1 VRASLKQDMSTLVIL
16 LPSRPRLASNADAA
30 PVAREGTAELLY
42 VLSPDGLNIARQ
54 GRAKAALL
62 PKADSAIVV
71 LADTDVSWHRIAVPK
86 APAARLRAA
95 VAGVLEE
102 QLLDDAEGLH
112 FALSPNLVGGQTGWV
127 GVIDKTWLK
136 AELTALDKAG
146 ISVERAV
153 PMSWPDEMPLGHFSA
168 AFGDDASAPMQLTW
182 ADAKGV
188 ICMGVNGV
196 LARQMLPQWTAQP
209 ARWSA
214 HPAVAAPAE
223 RWLGGSVSVLS
234 DEQRLLRSMRSL
246 WNLLQFDIAP
256 KHRGTVALR
265 DALRRFRSAGWRPV
279 RWGLA
284 ALLVLQVI
292 GLNLWSW
299 HQERQ
304 IVAKRGAMV
313 ALLRDAHPQVRAVLD
328 APAQMVRE
336 TDLLRA
342 AAGKTGDNDLETL
355 LGAAAAA
362 WPAGQA
368 PLQTLKFDNGRL
380 MFAAVGWSEAQVAE
394 FRSQLAG
401 GGWTVAQEGSALTL
415 SRPTVAPSRS

>member
-1 VRASLKQDMSTLVIL
+1 MSTLVIL
-16 LPSRPRLASNADAA
+16 LPSRPRLASGADAA
-30 PVAREGTAELLY
+30 PSAREGAAELLF
-42 VLSPDGLNIARQ
+42 VLSPDGLNITRQ

-71 LADTDVSWHRIAVPK
+71 LADTDVSWHRIGIPK
-86 APAARLRAA
+86 APTARLRAA

-112 FALSPNLVGGQTGWV
+112 FALAPNLAGGQSGWI
-127 GVIDKTWLK
+127 GVMDKAWLK
-136 AELTALDKAG
+136 GELTALDKAG
-146 ISVERAV
+146 VSVERAV
-153 PMSWPDEMPLGHFSA
+153 PMSWPEDMPLGHFSA
-168 AFGDDASAPMQLTW
+168 GFGDDAAAPMQLTW

-188 ICMGVNGV
+188 VCMGVNGA
-196 LARQMLPQWTAQP
+196 LAKQMLPQWTAQP
-209 ARWSA
+209 ARWTA

-223 RWLGGSVSVLS
+223 RWLGGSVTVLS

-265 DALRRFRSAGWRPV
+265 DAMRRFRSAGWRPV

-284 ALLVLQVI
+284 ALLALQVV

-304 IVAKRGAMV
+304 ITAKRA
-313 ALLRDAHPQVRAVLD
+313 ALVSILRNAHPQVRAIQD
-328 APAQMVRE
+328 APIQMQKE

-342 AAGKTGDNDLETL
+342 AAGKTGDGDLETL

-362 WPAGQA
+362 WPTGQA
-368 PLQTLKFDNGRL
+368 PLQTLKFDNGKL
-380 MFAAVGWSEAQVAE
+380 MFAAAGWSDTQVSE

-401 GGWTVAQEGSALTL
+401 GGWTVAQEGSALTI
-415 SRPTVAPSRS
+415 SRPNLTAARS

>member
-1 VRASLKQDMSTLVIL
+1 MSTLVIL
-16 LPSRPRLASNADAA
+16 LPARPRLASGAESA
-30 PVAREGTAELLY
+30 PPAREGTAELLY

-62 PKADSAIVV
+62 PKADSAVVV
-71 LADTDVSWHRIAVPK
+71 LADSDVSWHRIAVPK
-86 APAARLRAA
+86 APTARLRAA

-102 QLLDDAEGLH
+102 QLLDEAEGLH
-112 FALSPNLVGGQTGWV
+112 FALAPTLAGGQTGWV
-127 GVIDKTWLK
+127 AVIDKAWLK
-136 AELTALDKAG
+136 GELTALDKAG

-153 PMSWPDEMPLGHFSA
+153 PMSWPEDMPLGHFSA

-188 ICMGVNGV
+188 VCMGVGGA
-196 LARQMLPQWTAQP
+196 LAKQMLKQWAAQP
-209 ARWSA
+209 ARWTA

-223 RWLGGSVSVLS
+223 RWLGGTVTVLS
-234 DEQRLLRSMRSL
+234 DEQRVLRSMRSL

-284 ALLVLQVI
+284 ALLALQVV

-304 IVAKRGAMV
+304 IAGKRA
-313 ALLRDAHPQVRAVLD
+313 ALVSILRSAHPQVRAIQD
-328 APAQMVRE
+328 APIQMQRE

-342 AAGKTGDNDLETL
+342 AAGKAGDGDLETL
-355 LGAAAAA
+355 LGAAATA

-368 PLQTLKFDNGRL
+368 PLQTLKFDNGKL
-380 MFAAVGWSEAQVAE
+380 TFAAVGWSEAQVAD
-394 FRSQLAG
+394 FRGQLTG
-401 GGWTVAQEGSALTL
+401 GGWTVAQEGSALTI
-415 SRPTVAPSRS
+415 SRPNPGAARS

>member
-1 VRASLKQDMSTLVIL
+1 MSTLVIL
-16 LPSRPRLASNADAA
+16 LPSRPRLASGADAA
-30 PVAREGTAELLY
+30 PPLREGAAELLH
-42 VLSPDGLNIARQ
+42 VLSPDGLNITRQ

-71 LADTDVSWHRIAVPK
+71 LADTDVSWHRIAIPK
-86 APAARLRAA
+86 APSARLRAA

-102 QLLDDAEGLH
+102 QLLDDAEDLH
-112 FALSPNLVGGQTGWV
+112 FALAPNLAGGQTGWV
-127 GVIDKTWLK
+127 GVIDKAWLK
-136 AELTALDKAG
+136 SELTALDKAG
-146 ISVERAV
+146 VSVERAV

-168 AFGDDASAPMQLTW
+168 AFGDDAGAPMQLTW

-196 LARQMLPQWTAQP
+196 LAKQMLPQWTAQP

-284 ALLVLQVI
+284 ALLALQVI

-304 IVAKRGAMV
+304 IAAKRGATV
-313 ALLRDAHPQVRAVLD
+313 ALLRTAHPQVRAVLD
-328 APAQMVRE
+328 APAQMQRE

-368 PLQTLKFDNGRL
+368 PLQTLKFDNGKL
-380 MFAAVGWSEAQVAE
+380 MFAAVGWSEPQIAD

-401 GGWTVAQEGSALTL
+401 GGWTVAQEGSALTV
-415 SRPTVAPSRS
+415 SRPTIATTRS

>member
-1 VRASLKQDMSTLVIL
+1 MSTLVIL
-16 LPSRPRLASNADAA
+16 LPSRPRLASSADAA
-30 PVAREGTAELLY
+30 APSAREGAAELLY

-71 LADTDVSWHRIAVPK
+71 LADTDVSWHRIAIPK
-86 APAARLRAA
+86 APTARLRAA

-112 FALSPNLVGGQTGWV
+112 FALAPNLAGGQTGWV
-127 GVIDKTWLK
+127 GVIDKAWLK
-136 AELTALDKAG
+136 GELTALDKAG
-146 ISVERAV
+146 VSVERAV

-196 LARQMLPQWTAQP
+196 LAKQMLPQWTAQP

-265 DALRRFRSAGWRPV
+265 DALRRFKSAGWRPV

-284 ALLVLQVI
+284 ALLALQVI

-304 IVAKRGAMV
+304 ITAKRGAMV
-313 ALLRDAHPQVRAVLD
+313 ALLRTAHPQVRAVLD
-328 APAQMVRE
+328 APAQMQRE

-380 MFAAVGWSEAQVAE
+380 MFAAVGWSETQIAD
-394 FRSQLAG
+394 FRSHLAG

-415 SRPTVAPSRS
+415 SRPTVATGRS

>member
-1 VRASLKQDMSTLVIL
+1 MSTLVIL
-16 LPSRPRLASNADAA
+16 LPSRPRLASGADAA
-30 PVAREGTAELLY
+30 PPLREGAAELLY
-42 VLSPDGLNIARQ
+42 VLSPDGLNITRQ

-71 LADTDVSWHRIAVPK
+71 LADTDVSWHRIAIPK
-86 APAARLRAA
+86 APSGRLRAA
-95 VAGVLEE
+95 IAGVLEE
-102 QLLDDAEGLH
+102 QLLDDADGLH
-112 FALSPNLVGGQTGWV
+112 FSLAPGLAGGQTGWV
-127 GVIDKTWLK
+127 GVIDKAWLK
-136 AELTALDKAG
+136 GELIALDKAG
-146 ISVERAV
+146 VSVERAV

-168 AFGDDASAPMQLTW
+168 AFGDDAGAPMQLTW

-188 ICMGVNGV
+188 ICLGVNGV
-196 LARQMLPQWTAQP
+196 LAKQMLPQWTAQP

-256 KHRGTVALR
+256 KHRGAVALR

-284 ALLVLQVI
+284 ALLALQVV

-304 IVAKRGAMV
+304 ITAKRA
-313 ALLRDAHPQVRAVLD
+313 ALVSILRTAHPQVRAVQD
-328 APAQMVRE
+328 APIQMQRE

-362 WPAGQA
+362 WPSGQA

-380 MFAAVGWSEAQVAE
+380 MFAAVGWSEQQIAE

-401 GGWTVAQEGSALTL
+401 GGWTVAQEGSALSL
-415 SRPTVAPSRS
+415 ARPTASTGRS

>member
-1 VRASLKQDMSTLVIL
+1 MSTLVIL
-16 LPSRPRLASNADAA
+16 LPPRSRLTSGADAVA
-30 PVAREGTAELLY
+30 PLREGAAELLY
-42 VLSPDGLNIARQ
+42 VLSPDGLNIARH

-71 LADTDVSWHRIAVPK
+71 LADTDVSWHRLAIPK

-112 FALSPNLVGGQTGWV
+112 FALAPGLTGGQTGWV
-127 GVIDKTWLK
+127 GVIDKAWLK
-136 AELTALDKAG
+136 GELTALDKAG
-146 ISVERAV
+146 VSVERAV
-153 PMSWPDEMPLGHFSA
+153 PMSWPEDMPLGHFSA
-168 AFGDDASAPMQLTW
+168 AFGDDPSAPMQLTW

-188 ICMGVNGV
+188 VCLGVNGA
-196 LARQMLPQWTAQP
+196 LAKQMLPQWTVQP
-209 ARWSA
+209 ARWTA

-265 DALRRFRSAGWRPV
+265 DAMRRFRSAGWRPV

-284 ALLVLQVI
+284 ALLALQVV
-292 GLNLWSW
+292 GLNLWGW

-304 IVAKRGAMV
+304 ITAKRAATV
-313 ALLRDAHPQVRAVLD
+313 SLLRNAHPQVRAVLD

-342 AAGKTGDNDLETL
+342 AAGKTGDSDLETL
-355 LGAAAAA
+355 LAAAAAA

-380 MFAAVGWSEAQVAE
+380 MFAAVGWSESQVAD

-401 GGWTVAQEGSALTL
+401 GGWTVAQEGSALTIT
-415 SRPTVAPSRS
+415 RPSPTSARS